1 MDRRENIKRILNE
14 DLNASDETR
23 IKKLAR
29 NEFDKAI
36 KKHLSSSQFETKVKE
51 EYTVLDYLFLSTTIQ
66 AGVGLTD
73 IYPIDFY
80 GKLVMILQQFVMIM
94 THVFTIYFFTI

>member
-1 MDRRENIKRILNE
+1 MKIVFRTVFFHFICILIFALFYYYFR
-14 DLNASDETR
+14 DD
-23 IKKLAR
+23 
-29 NEFDKAI
+29 
-36 KKHLSSSQFETKVKE
+36 FETKVKE

-80 GKLVMILQQFVMIM
+80 GKPVMILQQFVMIM